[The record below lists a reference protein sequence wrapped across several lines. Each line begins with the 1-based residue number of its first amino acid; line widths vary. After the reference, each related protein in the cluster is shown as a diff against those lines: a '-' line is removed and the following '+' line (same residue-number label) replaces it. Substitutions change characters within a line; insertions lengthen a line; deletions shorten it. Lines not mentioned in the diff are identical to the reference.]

1 MANFS
6 ISIISGKPGNPATF
20 SPDPQNVPANSIVT
34 WNNTTEED
42 HQLALSDTRVTPVIY
57 AEQSSPE
64 YVIATPLTYA
74 CTIRGHEGETGSI
87 DVVEVEDIPPC

>member
-1 MANFS
+1 MPDFS
-6 ISIISGKPGNPATF
+6 ISIVKDGTVTF
-20 SPDPQNVPANSIVT
+20 SPDPQNVPANSVVT
-34 WNNTTEED
+34 WNNTTEDE
-42 HQLALSDTRVTPVIY
+42 HQLTLSDGRVTPVIY

-64 YVIATPLTYA
+64 YAIVDAVTYE

>member
-1 MANFS
+1 MPNFS
-6 ISIISGKPGNPATF
+6 ISIVSGNPVTF

-34 WNNTTEED
+34 WDNTTEDD
-42 HQLALSDTRVTPVIY
+42 HQLTLSDGRVTPVIY

-64 YVIATPLTYA
+64 YVIASSITYE
-74 CTIRGHEGETGSI
+74 CTAPEHEGETGSI

>member
-1 MANFS
+1 MPNIS
-6 ISIISGKPGNPATF
+6 ISIVKGNPVTF

-34 WNNTTEED
+34 WDNTTAGD
-42 HQLALSDTRVTPVIY
+42 HQLTLSDGRVTPVIY

-64 YVIATPLTYA
+64 YVIATSITYE
-74 CTIRGHEGETGSI
+74 CTVPEHEGEIGSI